1 MKTQIHISKTGTEAI
16 VIDVIDDES
25 VHVDVDTHPNQFMPE
40 PAAPTFAVTGL
51 RWRDGK
57 HYHLA
62 WVNRPLNLGDSIL
75 IEYSNSDAPPTALE
89 KENEYIA
96 PEDSCNFCYKRA
108 SEAEFLVKHG
118 PLARICSDCV
128 QICQD
133 EIDNRRQSRDP
144 G

>member
-25 VHVDVDTHPNQFMPE
+25 VHVDVHTDPNQFMPE
-40 PAAPTFAVTGL
+40 PTAPTFAVTGL

-75 IEYSNSDAPPTALE
+75 IESRRNGGHCR
-89 KENEYIA
+89 IA
-96 PEDSCNFCYKRA
+96 SR
-108 SEAEFLVKHG
+108 
-118 PLARICSDCV
+118 
-128 QICQD
+128 
-133 EIDNRRQSRDP
+133 RRQATTEYCRS
-144 G
+144 